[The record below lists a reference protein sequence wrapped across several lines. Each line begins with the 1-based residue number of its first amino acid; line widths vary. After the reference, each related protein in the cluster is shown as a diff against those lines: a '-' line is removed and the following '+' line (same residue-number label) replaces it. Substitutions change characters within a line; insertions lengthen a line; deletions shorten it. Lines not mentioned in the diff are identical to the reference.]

1 MARKT
6 SDNAIGDLSNLEFLR
21 LLAGDRAIRKRLEAG
36 EHLRAVTP
44 FHYPGRYGPIV
55 VDLAPAEGPSTPGK
69 PPSVRVSDAGD
80 LLKSLDE
87 QGMDLTVDMI
97 LSKTVFHAVKQ
108 IEGAG
113 VAGGLVFIDS
123 DLDNVPADVWRFL
136 QLSAEIVGLRHSKY
150 KDALVR
156 LSRRHEGPDLI
167 DWGGH

>member
-1 MARKT
+1 MADKNPD
-6 SDNAIGDLSNLEFLR
+6 SAPGDLSSLEFLR
-21 LLAGDRAIRKRLEAG
+21 LLAGDRALRKRLEAG

-44 FHYPGRYGPIV
+44 LNYPGRYGSV
-55 VDLAPAEGPSTPGK
+55 VIDLAPAEAPSVSGK
-69 PPSVRVSDAGD
+69 PSSVRLSDNGD

-97 LSKTVFHAVKQ
+97 LSKTVFHAVKE
-108 IEGAG
+108 IDGAG
-113 VAGGLVFIDS
+113 VAGGLVFLDS

-136 QLSAEIVGLRHSKY
+136 QLIAEIVGLRHSKY

-156 LSRRHEGPDLI
+156 LSRRQDGPDLI